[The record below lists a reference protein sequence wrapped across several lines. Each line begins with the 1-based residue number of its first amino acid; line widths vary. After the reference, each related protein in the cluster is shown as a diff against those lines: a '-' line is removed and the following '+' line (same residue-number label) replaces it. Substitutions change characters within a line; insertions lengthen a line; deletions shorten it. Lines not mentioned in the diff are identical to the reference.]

1 VFSSHPSAFPMS
13 LSVPCDLTR
22 RRGDVFGPGVPV
34 CLVSSHAETRRRG
47 SVFSGFLFP
56 SHPPCLC
63 LSFVTSRGGAEAR
76 RCSLLILRHSP
87 CLCPSRVTSRG
98 GVEMF
103 LVLASLC
110 ASCHLTRRRG
120 DADGFSYA
128 GTSCHLTRRR
138 GGVFWFSYPFAFPV
152 SRHAPYRRTQRRGGA
167 EVFAAHASS
176 FPASRHASGE
186 FTRRREA
193 AEVDG
198 L

>member
-1 VFSSHPSAFPMS
+1 MFLVLAS
-13 LSVPCDLTR
+13 LCASCHLTR
-22 RRGDVFGPGVPV
+22 RRGG
-34 CLVSSHAETRRRG
+34 
-47 SVFSGFLFP
+47 VFSGFLFP